1 MRTVEQIAQLFEN
14 MGYVIDYVVGNT
26 IEVVKYDGT
35 DWTERELDTLYDEA
49 GMYDSVRVSQIY
61 SDPTVAQIE
70 VGV

>member
-14 MGYVIDYVVGNT
+14 MGYVIDYVVGHT
-26 IEVVKYDGT
+26 IEIVKYEGT

-49 GMYDSVRVSQIY
+49 SRYDSVRVSQIY